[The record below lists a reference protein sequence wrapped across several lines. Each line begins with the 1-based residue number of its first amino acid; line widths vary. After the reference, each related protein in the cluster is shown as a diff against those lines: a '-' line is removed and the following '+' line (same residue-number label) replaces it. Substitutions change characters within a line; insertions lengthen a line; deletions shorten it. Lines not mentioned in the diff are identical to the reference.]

1 MTLFVIIL
9 LLMLIESIIS
19 SSVPSFRLKFKT
31 DIHNNENNKVE
42 ELAAVFPGNSVVNG
56 VLFQGIVNGISL
68 YSNVIFFRVALSFFP
83 DARKQFPILKPIFT
97 VTNPYLKV
105 FRKRIP
111 PVSIGGAQI
120 DISAIPAIF
129 ILDLFSQGTVALGA
143 EIPQAFKKQLQ
154 GRKETTTKPTKTT
167 AR

>member
-1 MTLFVIIL
+1 MSFFVL
-9 LLMLIESIIS
+9 LLSLILFESIS
-19 SSVPSFRLKFKT
+19 STRIPSFRLNIKAN
-31 DIHNNENNKVE
+31 IRNVENKID
-42 ELAAVFPGNSVVNG
+42 ELAAVFPGNPVVNG

-83 DARKQFPILKPIFT
+83 NARKQFPILKPIFT

-111 PVSIGGAQI
+111 PVSVGGAQF

-143 EIPQAFKKQLQ
+143 EIPKKLNKPKQLYTSQ
-154 GRKETTTKPTKTT
+154 KQV
-167 AR
+167 